1 MSPIEKHFLK
11 KRSGIARSRV
21 GLVAFLLLLLPLM
34 KVFAAGDEQTQV
46 NTDKELKNPYLGQ
59 KAAIE
64 EGERIYRSRCVG
76 CHKSRGGS
84 GPNLFKTKL
93 TDKQFLET
101 VMNGRK
107 GTNMPAW
114 SNLFSTE
121 DVWKVHAFVMSR
133 DQL

>member
-1 MSPIEKHFLK
+1 MGSVEMYSKQL
-11 KRSGIARSRV
+11 GISRPV
-21 GLVAFLLLLLPLM
+21 LWFFAFLLALLPGI
-34 KVFAAGDEQTQV
+34 KVLPARGEQITGSPE
-46 NTDKELKNPYLGQ
+46 KELKNPYLG
-59 KAAIE
+59 KKEAIE
-64 EGERIYRSRCVG
+64 EGEKIYRGRCVG

-101 VMNGRK
+101 VTNGRK

-114 SNLFSTE
+114 SNLLST
-121 DVWKVHAFVMSR
+121 DDIWKVHAFVMSR

>member
-1 MSPIEKHFLK
+1 MSLVKRQLK
-11 KRSGIARSRV
+11 TLFDRIPVMV
-21 GLVAFLLLLLPLM
+21 GLVAFLPVLLPLLM
-34 KVFAAGDEQTQV
+34 TLATGDEQAPA
-46 NTDKELKNPYLGQ
+46 NKELKNPYLGQ
-59 KAAIE
+59 KEAIE

-107 GTNMPAW
+107 GTNMPSW
-114 SNLFSTE
+114 SNLFSTD
-121 DVWKVHAFVMSR
+121 DVWKIHAFVMSR